1 MRIDEA
7 GLSGS
12 KRLKLSIGKA
22 WEETT
27 AFLAREARLVAPVAL
42 ATFALPSALGDWAF
56 PGGNAGAATGWLL
69 LLVTIVMLVGQM
81 TIILLANGWRGSIGE
96 AMGKAAK
103 RLPVLIGALLIA
115 FLPVTLVAVAGFGA
129 SLASAGITD
138 PATLTPEAIARLPKI
153 GWLLLFL
160 VVFFIIA
167 GVRLFP
173 MSAIAA
179 NETLGPIKMLK
190 RSWRLTKGVFWRLLV
205 LVLLLGI
212 VAIVLDLAVT
222 AVVGSIA
229 ALAAGEPKAFNLS
242 ALLVA
247 LASGLVGAIVATV
260 SATLAARVYAQL
272 SEDGTAP

>member
-138 PATLTPEAIARLPKI
+138 PATLTPDAIARLP
-153 GWLLLFL
+153 
-160 VVFFIIA
+160 
-167 GVRLFP
+167 
-173 MSAIAA
+173 
-179 NETLGPIKMLK
+179 
-190 RSWRLTKGVFWRLLV
+190 RLTTFIA
-205 LVLLLGI
+205 LGI
-212 VAIVLDLAVT
+212 VAHDSLCRT
-222 AVVGSIA
+222 FGM
-229 ALAAGEPKAFNLS
+229 ALAKAKFAHGAAH
-242 ALLVA
+242 ALPGGKVLIDSYHCSRYNQNTKRLNAAMFDAVFAKA
-247 LASGLVGAIVATV
+247 LE
-260 SATLAARVYAQL
+260 R
-272 SEDGTAP
+272 DD